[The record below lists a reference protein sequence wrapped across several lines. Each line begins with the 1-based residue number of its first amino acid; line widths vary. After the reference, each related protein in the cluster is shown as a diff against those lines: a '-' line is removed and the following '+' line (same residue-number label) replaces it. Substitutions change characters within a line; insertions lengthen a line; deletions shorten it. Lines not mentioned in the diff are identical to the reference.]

1 MTTTNRKDQRQVL
14 HGINVLEMT
23 NDISGRYTGRLLSD
37 MGANVIK
44 VEAEDSIRDYR
55 SIESLAYDTNKKSI
69 ILNFETD
76 AGKEHLRSLIKTI
89 DVFIF
94 TGTYEDIEQL
104 SDAGLHFSDLRQLN
118 SRLITTSITPF
129 GETGPYKNYRGYG
142 LNAMALS
149 GLMMIQG
156 DDKKEPVNAPGNQ
169 SYLLPDIHAANGI
182 FYALISRET
191 TGRGQHVEISQQ
203 EVLANI
209 FFQIIRYSATGE
221 ISERLGGQGNLA
233 PYNLYECQ
241 DGWVSLA
248 VLLAPQAKV
257 FFDWVGDP
265 ALQTDYW
272 YSLESRMGENMEFI
286 ESIVRPFI
294 KEFTVADFVTKAQAL
309 RLPAAPL
316 NTPGQFADNDQ
327 FQFRDYFENVQFEDG
342 TNYRLPGA
350 PFRMSKS
357 PLRISAA
364 APVRGQDAD
373 LLNQN
378 GSDEQVDRDVPLEPD
393 GANGPLEG
401 IRILDFTRIWAG
413 PYSTRLL
420 ADYGAEVIKV
430 ESSLFDT
437 DNRIGA
443 TPYVADLNRNK
454 TGITLDLH
462 KDEAIAIAKE
472 LVKKCDLV
480 IDNFALGV
488 IERFGLGYDELKKIN
503 PEIIQISM
511 PGWGSSGPRK
521 DDVAFGFNLVSV
533 SGLSYIWGHPDSA
546 PNARCKFDYPDFLV
560 ASLTTLASLAALYFK
575 KRTGIGQKVEV
586 AQVEAIGNTLSEY
599 FLNYFING
607 EEGEPL
613 GNYHSEYSPHGVF
626 PCKGDDSWCAIA
638 ISDDIE
644 WEKLVEVM
652 GSPDWA
658 TSEVYKSSRTRK
670 NEEESINQKL
680 SEWTAQYTN
689 LQLTHMLQKVGLA
702 ATPVLNSEGLYWDPQ
717 LRGRNYIVSLDHVD
731 WGVLEQPGVT
741 VGLSETP
748 GGSWTPSPGLGQHNQ
763 YVLEEI
769 LGLNQKDIEL
779 LRSSGA
785 LT

>member
-1 MTTTNRKDQRQVL
+1 MC
-14 HGINVLEMT
+14 
-23 NDISGRYTGRLLSD
+23 
-37 MGANVIK
+37 
-44 VEAEDSIRDYR
+44 IRDR
-55 SIESLAYDTNKKSI
+55 
-69 ILNFETD
+69 
-76 AGKEHLRSLIKTI
+76 
-89 DVFIF
+89 
-94 TGTYEDIEQL
+94 
-104 SDAGLHFSDLRQLN
+104 
-118 SRLITTSITPF
+118 
-129 GETGPYKNYRGYG
+129 
-142 LNAMALS
+142 
-149 GLMMIQG
+149 
-156 DDKKEPVNAPGNQ
+156 
-169 SYLLPDIHAANGI
+169 

-257 FFDWVGDP
+257 FFDWVGNP

-357 PLRISAA
+357 PLRISGA
-364 APVRGQDAD
+364 APVRGQDTD

-378 GSDEQVDRDVPLEPD
+378 GSDEQVAIDAQPEPD

-462 KDEAIAIAKE
+462 KD
-472 LVKKCDLV
+472 
-480 IDNFALGV
+480 
-488 IERFGLGYDELKKIN
+488 
-503 PEIIQISM
+503 
-511 PGWGSSGPRK
+511 
-521 DDVAFGFNLVSV
+521 
-533 SGLSYIWGHPDSA
+533 
-546 PNARCKFDYPDFLV
+546 
-560 ASLTTLASLAALYFK
+560 
-575 KRTGIGQKVEV
+575 
-586 AQVEAIGNTLSEY
+586 
-599 FLNYFING
+599 
-607 EEGEPL
+607 
-613 GNYHSEYSPHGVF
+613 
-626 PCKGDDSWCAIA
+626 
-638 ISDDIE
+638 
-644 WEKLVEVM
+644 
-652 GSPDWA
+652 
-658 TSEVYKSSRTRK
+658 
-670 NEEESINQKL
+670 
-680 SEWTAQYTN
+680 
-689 LQLTHMLQKVGLA
+689 
-702 ATPVLNSEGLYWDPQ
+702 
-717 LRGRNYIVSLDHVD
+717 
-731 WGVLEQPGVT
+731 
-741 VGLSETP
+741 
-748 GGSWTPSPGLGQHNQ
+748 
-763 YVLEEI
+763 
-769 LGLNQKDIEL
+769 
-779 LRSSGA
+779 
-785 LT
+785 

>member
-1 MTTTNRKDQRQVL
+1 MTSIDNNNNKQVL
-14 HGINVLEMT
+14 QGINVLEMT
-23 NDISGRYTGRLLSD
+23 NDISGRYTGRLLAD

-44 VEAEDSIRDYR
+44 IESPGSSRDER
-55 SIESLAYDTNKKSI
+55 SIESLAYDTNKRSIVLNIEEKSGI
-69 ILNFETD
+69 ENLI
-76 AGKEHLRSLIKTI
+76 SLTKKM
-89 DVFIF
+89 DVFIL
-94 TGTYEDIEQL
+94 TGTKKHIDYL
-104 SDAGLHFSDLRQLN
+104 SDRGLNFDQLRDLN
-118 SRLITTSITPF
+118 PNLITVSITPF
-129 GETGPYKNYRGYG
+129 GETGPYSNYNGYG
-142 LNAMALS
+142 LNAMSMS

-156 DDKKEPVNAPGNQ
+156 DDSKEPVNAPGNQ

-182 FYALISRET
+182 FYALIARENI
-191 TGRGQHVEISQQ
+191 GQGQHVEVSQQ

-221 ISERLGGQGNLA
+221 ISERLGAKGNLS
-233 PYNLYECQ
+233 PYNLYECE

-257 FFDWVGDP
+257 FFEWVGDP

-272 YSLESRMGENMEFI
+272 YSFESRTGENMEFI

-294 KEFTVADFVTKAQAL
+294 KNFTVEDFVKKAQAL

-327 FQFRDYFENVQFEDG
+327 FDSRDYFEQAEFEDG
-342 TNYRLPGA
+342 SNYKIPGP
-350 PFRMSKS
+350 PFRMTRT
-357 PLRISAA
+357 PLNISRPS
-364 APVRGQDAD
+364 PVRGQDNNLLEKFD
-373 LLNQN
+373 LDDSPDMIAPLPTDAGDRPLQN
-378 GSDEQVDRDVPLEPD
+378 
-393 GANGPLEG
+393 
-401 IRILDFTRIWAG
+401 IRVLDFTRIWAG

-462 KDEAIAIAKE
+462 KKEAIEIAKQ
-472 LVKKCDLV
+472 LVKESDLV

-533 SGLSYIWGHPDSA
+533 SGLSYIWGHPDSS

-560 ASLTTLASLAALYFK
+560 ASLTTLASLAALYYK
-575 KRTGIGQKVEV
+575 KITGSGQKVEI

-599 FLNYFING
+599 FLDYFING
-607 EEGEPL
+607 IEGEPQ
-613 GNYHSEYSPHGVF
+613 GNDHNQYSPHGVF
-626 PCKGDDSWCAIA
+626 PSKGEDSWCAIVVA
-638 ISDDIE
+638 DDDQ
-644 WEKLVEVM
+644 WMRLVEVM
-652 GSPDWA
+652 GNPDWA
-658 TSEVYKSSRTRK
+658 TDTIYKTSIERKK
-670 NEEESINQKL
+670 NELLIHQRL
-680 SEWTAQYTN
+680 AEWTSEYTN
-689 LQLTHMLQKVGLA
+689 LQLTHLLQKNGIG
-702 ATPVLNSEGLYWDPQ
+702 ATPVLDSEGLFWDPQ

-731 WGVLEQPGVT
+731 WGLLEQPGLT

-748 GGSWTPSPGLGQHNQ
+748 GGSWKASPGLGQDNE
-763 YVLEEI
+763 YVLKEI
-769 LGLNQKDIEL
+769 LGMNSEDIEKI
-779 LRSSGA
+779 RSSGA
-785 LT
+785 LA